1 MTILYNSKFKT
12 KKSSKGI
19 KLQKKLVN
27 KKSKVIKNNTI
38 STSVRTL
45 LMY

>member
-1 MTILYNSKFKT
+1 MTILHNREFKT

-19 KLQKKLVN
+19 KLQKKLIN
-27 KKSKVIKNNTI
+27 KKSKVIKKNTI

>member
-1 MTILYNSKFKT
+1 MTILYNREFKT

>member
-1 MTILYNSKFKT
+1 MTILYNREFET

-19 KLQKKLVN
+19 KLQKKPVN

>member
-1 MTILYNSKFKT
+1 MTILHSREFKT

-19 KLQKKLVN
+19 KLQKKPVN

>member
-1 MTILYNSKFKT
+1 MTILHNREFKT
-12 KKSSKGI
+12 KKSSKRI
-19 KLQKKLVN
+19 KLQTKLVN

>member
-1 MTILYNSKFKT
+1 MTILHNREFKT
-12 KKSSKGI
+12 KKLSKGI

-27 KKSKVIKNNTI
+27 KKSKVVKNNTI

>member
-1 MTILYNSKFKT
+1 MTILYNKKFKT
-12 KKSSKGI
+12 KKPSREI

-27 KKSKVIKNNTI
+27 KKLKIIKNNTI

>member
-1 MTILYNSKFKT
+1 MTILYNKKFKT
-12 KKSSKGI
+12 KKPSSGI

-27 KKSKVIKNNTI
+27 KKLKIIKNNTI